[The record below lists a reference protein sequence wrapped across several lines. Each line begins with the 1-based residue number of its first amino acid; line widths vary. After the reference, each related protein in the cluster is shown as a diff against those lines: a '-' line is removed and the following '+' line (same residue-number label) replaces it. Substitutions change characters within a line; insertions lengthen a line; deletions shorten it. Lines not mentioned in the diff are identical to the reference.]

1 MLGGSRRNAK
11 TGATFWI
18 VVLAVI
24 FLGAITFAIPP
35 APFDIDKNVER
46 GFLVGHS
53 RFSEQL
59 AEQLVNDGY
68 TYLAIELTQA
78 RLDHGDD
85 TFWRRHFQN
94 VDRRRLPIWGWVDVS
109 QGPEQARSV
118 IEDHDMRR
126 LAGLFVAG
134 RDAAPVA
141 QDLRRWL
148 EWKLTGDARK
158 DFRIVP
164 VVRFGAEQPQK
175 GDAVALTEKDFVA
188 NQQKL
193 ALEPDGGFLP
203 ILIDDQLDAAAIRA
217 AREASDG
224 RYLVAGVAIP
234 D

>member
-1 MLGGSRRNAK
+1 MLGGSRRIAK
-11 TGATFWI
+11 TGATVWI

-35 APFDIDKNVER
+35 APFDFDKNVER

-53 RFSEQL
+53 RFSDQL
-59 AEQLVNDGY
+59 AEQLVSGGY

-78 RLDHGDD
+78 RLEHGDD
-85 TFWRRHFQN
+85 TFWQPHFRR

-109 QGPEQARSV
+109 RGSEHARNV
-118 IEDHDMRR
+118 IEDHKLRR

-134 RDAAPVA
+134 RDAVQVA
-141 QDLRRWL
+141 RELRSVTR
-148 EWKLTGDARK
+148 D

-164 VVRFGAEQPQK
+164 VIRFGAEQPQE
-175 GDAVALTEKDFVA
+175 GEFAVALTEKDFVA
-188 NQQKL
+188 NQGRF
-193 ALEPDGGFLP
+193 DLP
-203 ILIDDQLDAAAIRA
+203 VLIADQLDAAAIRA

-224 RYLVAGVAIP
+224 DYLVAGVAIP

>member
-1 MLGGSRRNAK
+1 MLGGSRRNAT
-11 TGATFWI
+11 TGAAVWI

-59 AEQLVNDGY
+59 AEQLVSGGY

-78 RLDHGDD
+78 RLERGDD
-85 TFWRRHFQN
+85 TFWRRHLDD
-94 VDRRRLPIWGWVDVS
+94 VALRRLPIWGWVDVS
-109 QGPEQARSV
+109 KGSGHAQSVVRSV
-118 IEDHDMRR
+118 N
-126 LAGLFVAG
+126 LTGLFVAG
-134 RDAAPVA
+134 RDAVQVA
-141 QDLRRWL
+141 RELSSVTRD
-148 EWKLTGDARK
+148 
-158 DFRIVP
+158 DFRVVP
-164 VVRFGAEQPQK
+164 VIRFGAEQPQE
-175 GDAVALTEKDFVA
+175 GEFAVALLEKDFVA
-188 NQQKL
+188 NQGRF
-193 ALEPDGGFLP
+193 DLP
-203 ILIDDQLDAAAIRA
+203 ILIADQLDAAAIRA